1 MNIVDEI
8 KTIAFNYIE
17 NSYQNYL
24 QNNKLLLIKEEN
36 LSTIINEIYNNE
48 SKELKHTIRN
58 KLKEKHKE
66 NYPSAS
72 VENIILDIFQDKTL
86 NIQKT
91 IDEVAFIQNKNIK
104 PLTLPL
110 INKSLNLNISL
121 IDNFVVINSIKS
133 KTNIEQT
140 TLELYNIIENYKF
153 LYSINNIILN
163 EVENNEKINTIK
175 NIIEEQKKENKNEIN
190 IELYYLKNNKK
201 IESESKED

>member
-24 QNNKLLLIKEEN
+24 HNNNLLLIKEEK
-36 LSTIINEIYNNE
+36 LSNVINEIYNNE
-48 SKELKHTIRN
+48 SKELKHIIRS
-58 KLKEKHKE
+58 KLKEKYKE
-66 NYPSAS
+66 SYPSAS
-72 VENIILDIFQDKTL
+72 VENIILDIFQDKTF

-91 IDEVAFIQNKNIK
+91 IDEIAFIQKKNLKI
-104 PLTLPL
+104 LTIPL
-110 INKSLNLNISL
+110 INQSLNLNISL
-121 IDNFVVINSIKS
+121 IDNFVLINSIKS
-133 KTNIEQT
+133 KANIET
-140 TLELYNIIENYKF
+140 YILELYAIIENFKF
-153 LYSINNIILN
+153 LYSINNTILN

-201 IESESKED
+201 IETQTKE

>member
-24 QNNKLLLIKEEN
+24 HNNNLLLIKEEK
-36 LSTIINEIYNNE
+36 LSNVINEIYNNE
-48 SKELKHTIRN
+48 SKELKHTIRS
-58 KLKEKHKE
+58 KLKEKYKE
-66 NYPSAS
+66 SYPSAS
-72 VENIILDIFQDKTL
+72 VENIILDIFQDKTF

-91 IDEVAFIQNKNIK
+91 IDEIAFIQKKNLKI
-104 PLTLPL
+104 LTIPL
-110 INKSLNLNISL
+110 INQSLNLNISL
-121 IDNFVVINSIKS
+121 IDNFVLINSIKS
-133 KTNIEQT
+133 KANIET
-140 TLELYNIIENYKF
+140 YILELYAIIENFKF
-153 LYSINNIILN
+153 LYSINNTILN

-201 IESESKED
+201 IETQTKE

>member
-24 QNNKLLLIKEEN
+24 HTNKLLLIKEEKITN
-36 LSTIINEIYNNE
+36 VINEIYNNE
-48 SKELKHTIRN
+48 AKELKTTIRN
-58 KLKEKHKE
+58 KLKEKYKE
-66 NYPSAS
+66 DYPSAS
-72 VENIILDIFQDKTL
+72 VENIILDIFQDKTS

-91 IDEVAFIQNKNIK
+91 IDEIAFIQKKNIK
-104 PLTLPL
+104 PLTIPL

-121 IDNFVVINSIKS
+121 IDNFVLINSIKS
-133 KTNIEQT
+133 KSDIET
-140 TLELYNIIENYKF
+140 STLELYNIIENYKF

-163 EVENNEKINTIK
+163 ELENNEKINTIK
-175 NIIEEQKKENKNEIN
+175 ATIENKDKIN

-201 IESESKED
+201 IETESIVD

>member
-8 KTIAFNYIE
+8 KEIAFNYIE
-17 NSYQNYL
+17 NSYKNYL
-24 QNNKLLLIKEEN
+24 HNNKLLLIKEEN

-48 SKELKHTIRN
+48 AKELKTTIRN
-58 KLKEKHKE
+58 KLKEKYKE

-72 VENIILDIFQDKTL
+72 VENIILDIFQDKTF

-91 IDEVAFIQNKNIK
+91 IDEIAFIQKKNIK
-104 PLTLPL
+104 PLTIPL

-163 EVENNEKINTIK
+163 EVENNEKINIIK
-175 NIIEEQKKENKNEIN
+175 SNIENKDEIN

>member
-24 QNNKLLLIKEEN
+24 HNNNLLLIKEEK
-36 LSTIINEIYNNE
+36 LSNVINEIYNNE
-48 SKELKHTIRN
+48 SKELKHTIRS
-58 KLKEKHKE
+58 KLKEKYKE
-66 NYPSAS
+66 SYPSAS
-72 VENIILDIFQDKTL
+72 VENIILDIFQDKTF

-91 IDEVAFIQNKNIK
+91 IDEIAFIQKKNLKI
-104 PLTLPL
+104 LTIPL
-110 INKSLNLNISL
+110 INQSLNLNISL
-121 IDNFVVINSIKS
+121 IDNFVLINSIKS
-133 KTNIEQT
+133 KANIET
-140 TLELYNIIENYKF
+140 STLELYAIIENYKF
-153 LYSINNIILN
+153 LYSINNTILN

-201 IESESKED
+201 IETQTKE

>member
-8 KTIAFNYIE
+8 KEIAFNYIE

-24 QNNKLLLIKEEN
+24 HNNNLLLIKEEN

-48 SKELKHTIRN
+48 SKELKHAIRS

-72 VENIILDIFQDKTL
+72 VENIILDIFQDTTF

-91 IDEVAFIQNKNIK
+91 IDEIAFIQKKNLKI
-104 PLTLPL
+104 LTIPL
-110 INKSLNLNISL
+110 INQSLNLNISL

-133 KTNIEQT
+133 KANIET
-140 TLELYNIIENYKF
+140 YTLELYAIIENYKF

-175 NIIEEQKKENKNEIN
+175 NIIEEQKKVNKNEIN

-201 IESESKED
+201 IETQTKE

>member
-24 QNNKLLLIKEEN
+24 HNNNLLLIKEEK
-36 LSTIINEIYNNE
+36 LSNIINEIYNNE
-48 SKELKHTIRN
+48 SKELKHTIRS
-58 KLKEKHKE
+58 KLKEKYKE
-66 NYPSAS
+66 SYPSAS
-72 VENIILDIFQDKTL
+72 VENIILDIFQDKTF

-91 IDEVAFIQNKNIK
+91 IDEIAFIQKKNIK
-104 PLTLPL
+104 ILTIPL
-110 INKSLNLNISL
+110 INQSLNLNISL
-121 IDNFVVINSIKS
+121 IDNFVLINSIKS
-133 KTNIEQT
+133 KANIET
-140 TLELYNIIENYKF
+140 YTLELYNIIENYKF
-153 LYSINNIILN
+153 LYSINDTILN

-201 IESESKED
+201 IETQTKE

>member
-17 NSYQNYL
+17 NSYKNYL
-24 QNNKLLLIKEEN
+24 HTNNLLLIKEEN
-36 LSTIINEIYNNE
+36 ISTIINEIYNNE
-48 SKELKHTIRN
+48 SKELKHTIRS

-72 VENIILDIFQDKTL
+72 VENIILDIFQDKTF

-91 IDEVAFIQNKNIK
+91 IDEIAFIQKKNIK
-104 PLTLPL
+104 LLTIPL
-110 INKSLNLNISL
+110 IKKSLNLNISL

-133 KTNIEQT
+133 KENIEES

-153 LYSINNIILN
+153 LYSINNVILN
-163 EVENNEKINTIK
+163 EVDNNEKINIIK
-175 NIIEEQKKENKNEIN
+175 TSIEDKNEIN

-201 IESESKED
+201 IETERIED

>member
-24 QNNKLLLIKEEN
+24 HNNNLLLIKKEN
-36 LSTIINEIYNNE
+36 LSNVINEIYNNE
-48 SKELKHTIRN
+48 SKELKHTIRS
-58 KLKEKHKE
+58 KLKEKYKE
-66 NYPSAS
+66 SYPSAS
-72 VENIILDIFQDKTL
+72 VENIILDIFQDKTF

-91 IDEVAFIQNKNIK
+91 IDEIAFIQKKNLKI
-104 PLTLPL
+104 LTIPL
-110 INKSLNLNISL
+110 INQSLNLNISL
-121 IDNFVVINSIKS
+121 IDNFVLINSIKS
-133 KTNIEQT
+133 KANIET
-140 TLELYNIIENYKF
+140 YILELYAIIENFKF
-153 LYSINNIILN
+153 LYSINNTILN

-201 IESESKED
+201 IETQTKE

>member
-24 QNNKLLLIKEEN
+24 HNNNLLLIKEEK
-36 LSTIINEIYNNE
+36 LSNVINEIYNNE
-48 SKELKHTIRN
+48 SKELKHTIRS

-66 NYPSAS
+66 SYPSAS
-72 VENIILDIFQDKTL
+72 VENIILDIFQDKTF

-91 IDEVAFIQNKNIK
+91 IDEIAFIQKKNIK
-104 PLTLPL
+104 ILTIPL
-110 INKSLNLNISL
+110 INQSLNLNISL
-121 IDNFVVINSIKS
+121 IDNFVLINSIKS
-133 KTNIEQT
+133 KANIET
-140 TLELYNIIENYKF
+140 YTLELYNIIENYKF
-153 LYSINNIILN
+153 LYSINDTILN

-175 NIIEEQKKENKNEIN
+175 NIIEEQKKVNKNEIN

-201 IESESKED
+201 IEIQTKE

>member
-24 QNNKLLLIKEEN
+24 HNNNLLLIKEEN

-48 SKELKHTIRN
+48 SKELKHAIRS

-72 VENIILDIFQDKTL
+72 VENIILDIFQDKTF

-91 IDEVAFIQNKNIK
+91 IDEIAFIQKKNLKI
-104 PLTLPL
+104 LTIPL
-110 INKSLNLNISL
+110 INQSLNLNISL

-133 KTNIEQT
+133 KANIET
-140 TLELYNIIENYKF
+140 YTLELYAIIENYKF

-175 NIIEEQKKENKNEIN
+175 NIIEEQKKVNKNEIN

-201 IESESKED
+201 IETQTKE